1 MATLFHCPLKV
12 IVKLIV
18 AATTGI
24 IIPALPTMAT
34 VCNHQAIGAKINVP
48 THQISDTE
56 LEVNLNGLSIGLY
69 ILHLNGKQ
77 WKIIKEKE

>member
-1 MATLFHCPLKV
+1 MKTELPRIKPIQTPTYGSVTLSLFETIRLETFS
-12 IVKLIV
+12 
-18 AATTGI
+18 TTS
-24 IIPALPTMAT
+24 
-34 VCNHQAIGAKINVP
+34 AIGAKINVP

-77 WKIIKEKE
+77 WKIIKE